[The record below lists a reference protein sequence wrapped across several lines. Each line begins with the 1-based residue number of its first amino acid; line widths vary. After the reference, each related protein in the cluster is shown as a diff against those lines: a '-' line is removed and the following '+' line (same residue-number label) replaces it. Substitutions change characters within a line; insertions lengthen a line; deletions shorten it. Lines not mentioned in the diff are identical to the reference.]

1 MPPKKKMKVK
11 AKTHTMMIDGNLV
24 EMSGSKHTKSSKI
37 IRIISKAKKGS
48 KSSY

>member
-1 MPPKKKMKVK
+1 MPPKKKIKP
-11 AKTHTMMIDGNLV
+11 KTHTMVIDGNLV
-24 EMSGSKHTKSSKI
+24 EMSGAKHTKSSKI